1 VFGAKQ
7 GLIGGWYLF
16 CRLLLL
22 LLLLLLLVLVLVFHG
37 LVLVLVLH
45 GLVLGLPLLLLLF
58 AQTAAV
64 VVAAVAVA
72 AVVDILEHHYCIPSC
87 LYDYCIIAAPVR
99 TGSTGPLPGI
109 EYTEGVQ
116 GPFETVQDG
125 TGYRVNKSEYRHR
138 ALHQKLTAA
147 PTSSY
152 STLSNST

>member
-1 VFGAKQ
+1 LTFDCFGDEEGRVVLEPFGGKQ

-16 CRLLLL
+16 RLLL
-22 LLLLLLLVLVLVFHG
+22 LLLLLLLVLVLVLHGLVLVLVLHG

-45 GLVLGLPLLLLLF
+45 GLVLGLVLLLQVF

-64 VVAAVAVA
+64 AAVV
-72 AVVDILEHHYCIPSC
+72 VVDILEHHYCIPSC

-116 GPFETVQDG
+116 GPF
-125 TGYRVNKSEYRHR
+125 
-138 ALHQKLTAA
+138 
-147 PTSSY
+147 
-152 STLSNST
+152 